1 MKLLQSLQKLKE
13 GIETGN
19 TALIEEGYSLLTGEE
34 ISFPP
39 SDIANK
45 PETVEKVSIP
55 IETYTPEPENVQIL
69 ITNSESDFTM
79 DHIRAKNTTNA
90 EKKEFVNKFDPGLD
104 VDEEDG
110 YDLINDNIKP
120 TERTRK
126 AHKNVKVFCQDCQ
139 KNIEVDPQ
147 FKKEPYF
154 CDFIKLGQKCPV
166 SQ

>member
-34 ISFPP
+34 ISFP
-39 SDIANK
+39 SK
-45 PETVEKVSIP
+45 SETVEKVSTP
-55 IETYTPEPENVQIL
+55 IEIYTPEPENVEIL
-69 ITNSESDFTM
+69 EMDFTM
-79 DHIRAKNTTNA
+79 DKDKTNA

-104 VDEEDG
+104 ADEEDG
-110 YDLINDNIKP
+110 YDLINDNVKP
-120 TERTRK
+120 VQRKRK

>member
-1 MKLLQSLQKLKE
+1 MKLLQGLQKLKE

-34 ISFPP
+34 ISFPTK
-39 SDIANK
+39 S
-45 PETVEKVSIP
+45 ETVEKVSIP

-69 ITNSESDFTM
+69 EMDFTM
-79 DHIRAKNTTNA
+79 DKDKTNA

-104 VDEEDG
+104 TDKEDG

-126 AHKNVKVFCQDCQ
+126 PHKNVKVFCQDCQ

>member
-19 TALIEEGYSLLTGEE
+19 NALIEEGYSLLTGEE
-34 ISFPP
+34 ISFP
-39 SDIANK
+39 SK

-55 IETYTPEPENVQIL
+55 IETYTPEPENVEIL
-69 ITNSESDFTM
+69 EMDFTM
-79 DHIRAKNTTNA
+79 DKNKTNA

-104 VDEEDG
+104 ADEENG

-120 TERTRK
+120 VERKRK

-147 FKKEPYF
+147 FKREPYF
-154 CDFIKLGQKCPV
+154 CDFIKLGQKCPI

>member
-19 TALIEEGYSLLTGEE
+19 NALIEEGYSLLTGEE
-34 ISFPP
+34 ISFPTK
-39 SDIANK
+39 S
-45 PETVEKVSIP
+45 ETVELAPIGVKVSIP
-55 IETYTPEPENVQIL
+55 IETYTPEPENVEIL
-69 ITNSESDFTM
+69 EMDFTM
-79 DHIRAKNTTNA
+79 DKNKTNA

-104 VDEEDG
+104 ADEENG

-120 TERTRK
+120 VERKRK

-147 FKKEPYF
+147 FKREPYF
-154 CDFIKLGQKCPV
+154 CDFIKLGQKCPI

>member
-39 SDIANK
+39 K

-55 IETYTPEPENVQIL
+55 IETYTPEPENVEIL
-69 ITNSESDFTM
+69 EMDFTM
-79 DHIRAKNTTNA
+79 DKNKTNA
-90 EKKEFVNKFDPGLD
+90 EKKQFVNKFDPGLD
-104 VDEEDG
+104 ADEEDG
-110 YDLINDNIKP
+110 YDLINDNVKP
-120 TERTRK
+120 VQRKRK

>member
-34 ISFPP
+34 ISFP
-39 SDIANK
+39 SK
-45 PETVEKVSIP
+45 SETVEKVSTP
-55 IETYTPEPENVQIL
+55 IEIYTPEPENVEIL
-69 ITNSESDFTM
+69 EMDFTM
-79 DHIRAKNTTNA
+79 DNDKTNA
-90 EKKEFVNKFDPGLD
+90 EKKQFVNKFDPGLD
-104 VDEEDG
+104 ADEEDG
-110 YDLINDNIKP
+110 YDLINDNVKP
-120 TERTRK
+120 VQRKRK

>member
-19 TALIEEGYSLLTGEE
+19 NALIEEGYSLLTGEE
-34 ISFPP
+34 ISFPT
-39 SDIANK
+39 N
-45 PETVEKVSIP
+45 
-55 IETYTPEPENVQIL
+55 TPEPEGVEGSLGKIIGVLKDNVEIL
-69 ITNSESDFTM
+69 EMDFTM
-79 DHIRAKNTTNA
+79 DKDKTNA
-90 EKKEFVNKFDPGLD
+90 KKKEFVNKFDPGLD
-104 VDEEDG
+104 ADEEDG
-110 YDLINDNIKP
+110 YDLINDNVKP
-120 TERTRK
+120 VQRKRK

>member
-34 ISFPP
+34 ISFP
-39 SDIANK
+39 SK

-55 IETYTPEPENVQIL
+55 IETYTPEPENVEIL
-69 ITNSESDFTM
+69 EIDFTM
-79 DHIRAKNTTNA
+79 DKNKTNA

-104 VDEEDG
+104 ADEENG

-120 TERTRK
+120 VERKRK

-147 FKKEPYF
+147 FKREPYF
-154 CDFIKLGQKCPV
+154 CDFIKLGQKCPI

>member
-34 ISFPP
+34 ISFP
-39 SDIANK
+39 SK
-45 PETVEKVSIP
+45 SETVEKVSTP
-55 IETYTPEPENVQIL
+55 IEIYTPEPENVEIL
-69 ITNSESDFTM
+69 EMDFTM
-79 DHIRAKNTTNA
+79 DKDKTNA

-104 VDEEDG
+104 TDEEDG
-110 YDLINDNIKP
+110 YDLINDNVKP
-120 TERTRK
+120 VQRKRK

>member
-34 ISFPP
+34 ISFP
-39 SDIANK
+39 SK

-69 ITNSESDFTM
+69 EADFTM
-79 DHIRAKNTTNA
+79 NKNKTNA

-104 VDEEDG
+104 VEAEDG

-120 TERTRK
+120 VERTRK

-139 KNIEVDPQ
+139 KDIEVDPQ
-147 FKKEPYF
+147 FKREPYF
-154 CDFIKLGQKCPV
+154 CDFIKLGQKCPI

>member
-34 ISFPP
+34 ISFPTK
-39 SDIANK
+39 S
-45 PETVEKVSIP
+45 ETVEKVSIP
-55 IETYTPEPENVQIL
+55 IETYAPEPENVKIL
-69 ITNSESDFTM
+69 EMDFTM
-79 DHIRAKNTTNA
+79 DKNKTNA
-90 EKKEFVNKFDPGLD
+90 EKKEFVNKFDPSLD
-104 VDEEDG
+104 TDKEDG
-110 YDLINDNIKP
+110 YDLINDNVKP
-120 TERTRK
+120 VQRKRK

>member
-39 SDIANK
+39 K
-45 PETVEKVSIP
+45 PETVEKVSTP

-69 ITNSESDFTM
+69 EADFTM
-79 DHIRAKNTTNA
+79 DHIRAKNKTNA

-104 VDEEDG
+104 TDEEDG

-147 FKKEPYF
+147 FKREPYF

>member
-19 TALIEEGYSLLTGEE
+19 TALIEEGYSLLTGEQ
-34 ISFPP
+34 ISFPTK
-39 SDIANK
+39 A
-45 PETVEKVSIP
+45 ETVEKISIP

-69 ITNSESDFTM
+69 EMDFTM
-79 DHIRAKNTTNA
+79 DKDKTNA

-104 VDEEDG
+104 TDKEDG

-126 AHKNVKVFCQDCQ
+126 PHKNVKVFCQDCQ